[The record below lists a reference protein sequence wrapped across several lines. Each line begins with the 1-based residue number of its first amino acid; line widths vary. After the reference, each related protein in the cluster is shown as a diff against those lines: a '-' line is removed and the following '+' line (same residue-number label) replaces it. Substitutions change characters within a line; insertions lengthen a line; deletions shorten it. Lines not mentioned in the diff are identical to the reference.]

1 MALTQHNPAGV
12 FPPYR
17 NYAHAVEVP
26 AGARTLYISG
36 INGFEEDGA
45 TMPPTFEEQAEL
57 VWRHLGRILA
67 AAGMTHAD
75 LVSLRFYLADAAYD
89 PANVDILAARLGEH
103 RAARTVICARLLEP
117 EWLIEI
123 EAVAAA

>member
-45 TMPPTFEEQAEL
+45 TTPPTFEEQAEL
-57 VWRHLGRILA
+57 VWRHLVADRDRGRRRGVTGTA
-67 AAGMTHAD
+67 
-75 LVSLRFYLADAAYD
+75 
-89 PANVDILAARLGEH
+89 P
-103 RAARTVICARLLEP
+103 
-117 EWLIEI
+117 
-123 EAVAAA
+123 